1 MTANDDFL
9 KNFYGGILKMK
20 KEQYE
25 EKLDEMWVIYLKGNP
40 RQIVEY
46 NKQLD
51 YIKQYGGRIFRN
63 EEGKHRI
70 IVPN

>member
-25 EKLDEMWVIYLKGNP
+25 EKPDEMWVIYLKGNP

>member
-1 MTANDDFL
+1 
-9 KNFYGGILKMK
+9 MK

-25 EKLDEMWVIYLKGNP
+25 EKLDEMWAIYLKGNP

-51 YIKQYGGRIFRN
+51 YIKQYGGRIYRN